1 MCVYLYARWFTADK
15 IALSVEDVCRC
26 CKRVGTAH
34 TTKTIKDEKIMATL
48 RDLCKD
54 VPQAIDRK
62 AVEYELLRRKNA
74 SYLKRMGELRAEE
87 HVFDRCKQ
95 TRPCKGK
102 TKNRFSR
109 EEAGTKGRITMGV
122 RTGKYGVV
130 VCSCV
135 NKW

>member
-1 MCVYLYARWFTADK
+1 VYLYARWFTADK

-54 VPQAIDRK
+54 VPVAIDAK
-62 AVEYELLRRKNA
+62 ALEYAINRRKNA
-74 SYLKRMGELRAEE
+74 AYLERMGALRAEE
-87 HVFDRCKQ
+87 NVFGNCQQR
-95 TRPCKGK
+95 RPNKGK
-102 TKNRFSR
+102 AKNRYSR
-109 EEAGTKGRITMGV
+109 EEAGTCGSVTMGI
-122 RTGKYGVV
+122 RTGAYS
-130 VCSCV
+130 VCVCKTQ